1 MKTLKQFTLI
11 FTFLICQL
19 TFSQSQEF
27 EIYVSDAGNF
37 QDPPWQILKFD
48 QNGENPITFIDDQ
61 IAWPQDI
68 VFLEEQEVVLISS
81 LNSGRITKHDIESGD
96 FIEDFASGIGGPTR
110 MKIGQDG
117 LLYVLQWLGNGRVFR
132 YQQDGTFVD
141 EFTDIGVPQS
151 IGLDWDDAGNLY
163 VSSFTGDSVEMFD
176 ANGNFVETFID
187 NNLVGPTNIWFGE
200 NGDLFVIDYSGGAVK
215 RFDSDG
221 NYIEDF
227 IPGLNFG
234 EGVDFFPDETILI
247 GDGQNAAVNLYEAD
261 GTFIEQYITSGSGGL
276 LTPNAVI
283 LRETDTF
290 SVDDVVLET
299 TPFMI
304 PSIGD
309 TFTIQNDVISL
320 LASLRIYNVNGQL
333 IETVNLNQTSIWD
346 ATHLSEGIYFATAIS
361 TSGNKQTQK
370 IVVCKK

>member
-61 IAWPQDI
+61 VAWPQDI

-117 LLYVLQWLGNGRVFR
+117 LLYVLQWLGNGRIFR

-141 EFTDIGVPQS
+141 EFTDTGVPQS

-176 ANGNFVETFID
+176 TNGNFVETFID

-227 IPGLNFG
+227 ITGLNFG

-333 IETVNLNQTSIWD
+333 IETVDLSQTSIWD
-346 ATHLSEGIYFATAIS
+346 ATHLLEGIYFAKAIS
-361 TSGNKQTQK
+361 TSGNSL
-370 IVVCKK
+370 